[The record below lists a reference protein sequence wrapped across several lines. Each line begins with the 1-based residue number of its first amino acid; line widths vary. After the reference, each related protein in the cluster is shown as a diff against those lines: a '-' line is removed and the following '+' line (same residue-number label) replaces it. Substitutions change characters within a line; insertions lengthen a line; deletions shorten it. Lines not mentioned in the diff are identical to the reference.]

1 MARTTPIE
9 RYRNFGI
16 MAHIDAGKTT
26 TSERI
31 LFYTGKS
38 HKLGEVHDG
47 AATMDWMEQ
56 EQERGI
62 TIQSAATTAFWKG
75 MDKSMPEHRF
85 NIIDTPG
92 HVDFTI
98 EVERSLRVL
107 DGAVFVLCAVGGVQP
122 QSETVWRQANKYHV
136 PRIAFVNKMDRTGA
150 NFFKVR
156 DQLKARLG
164 AVPVPMQI
172 PVGAEDN
179 FQGVVDLVKMK
190 AIAWDEKSQGMSFEY
205 RDIPAEL
212 QAQAEEAR
220 AFMVESAAEASEE
233 LMEKYLGGEELT
245 EDEIYNALR
254 IRTLATE
261 IVPMFCG
268 SAFKNKG
275 VQAMLDGVIKLLPSP
290 VDVPAVK
297 GTDIDDESKEM
308 SRESSDKAPFSALAF
323 KIMTDPFVGSLTFFR
338 VYSGVLNAGD
348 QVLNSVRNKKE
359 RIGRVLQMHSN
370 NREEIKEVLAGD
382 IAAAVGL
389 KDVTTGDTLC
399 AIDAPIVLERM
410 AFPEPVI
417 SMAVEPKTKSDQE
430 KMGMALGRLAQE
442 DPSFRVKTD
451 EESGQT
457 IISGMG
463 ELHLDIIVDRL
474 KREFNVEANV
484 GKPQVAYRETIQAA
498 DVKSDYKHAK
508 QSGGK
513 GQYGHVVIEMSPI
526 TAADREKHGADIKDD
541 FLFLNEI
548 TGGVIPKEFIP
559 SVEKGLRETI
569 TSGPLAGFP
578 VVDVKVKLV
587 FGSYHDV
594 DSSEMAFKL
603 AASMAF
609 KQGFAKAK
617 PVLLEP
623 IMKVEIVTPEDYQ
636 GDVMGDVSRRRG
648 VLQGSDTS
656 VSGVVINAMIPL
668 GEMFGYATQLRSM
681 SQGRATFSMEFD
693 HYEPAPN
700 NIAETVIKKA

>member
-1 MARTTPIE
+1 MARTTPIA

-26 TSERI
+26 TTERI
-31 LFYTGKS
+31 LFYTGVS
-38 HKLGEVHDG
+38 HKIGEVHDG

-62 TIQSAATTAFWKG
+62 TITSAATTAFWKG
-75 MDKSMPEHRF
+75 MDGSMEQHRF

-122 QSETVWRQANKYHV
+122 QSETVWRQANKYKV
-136 PRIAFVNKMDRTGA
+136 PRLAFVNKMDRTGA
-150 NFFKVR
+150 NFNKVVG
-156 DQLKARLG
+156 QLKSRLG
-164 AVPVPMQI
+164 GNAVPMQVPI
-172 PVGAEDN
+172 GAEDG
-179 FQGVVDLVKMK
+179 FEGVVDLLKMK
-190 AIAWDEKSQGMSFEY
+190 AIIWDMESQGMKFEY
-205 RDIPAEL
+205 REIPAEL
-212 QAQAEEAR
+212 ADEAAEAH
-220 AFMVESAAEASEE
+220 AFMVESAAEATEE
-233 LMEKYLGGEELT
+233 LMNKYLEEGDLT
-245 EDEIYNALR
+245 EAEIIAGLR
-254 IRTLATE
+254 QRTLANE
-261 IVPMFCG
+261 IIPMFCG
-268 SAFKNKG
+268 TAFKNKG
-275 VQAMLDGVIKLLPSP
+275 VQAMLDAVVQLLPSP
-290 VDVPAVK
+290 SDRPPVAGIDEDEKEASRPA
-297 GTDIDDESKEM
+297 D
-308 SRESSDKAPFSALAF
+308 DKAPFSALAF

-338 VYSGVLNAGD
+338 VYSGT
-348 QVLNSVRNKKE
+348 LNSGDAVYNPVKSKKE
-359 RIGRVLQMHSN
+359 RVGRILQMHAN
-370 NREEIKEVLAGD
+370 ERHELKEVCAGD

-399 AIDAPIVLERM
+399 SQEHIITLERM
-410 AFPEPVI
+410 VFPEPVI

-430 KMGMALGRLAQE
+430 KMGIALGRLAAE
-442 DPSFRVKTD
+442 DPSFRVRTD

-463 ELHLDIIVDRL
+463 ELHLDILVDRMR
-474 KREFNVEANV
+474 REFNVEANV
-484 GKPQVAYRETIQAA
+484 GKPQVAYRETIRTS

-526 TAADREKHGADIKDD
+526 SAADRADEKIAAGIKDD
-541 FLFLNEI
+541 FLFINDI

-559 SVEKGLRETI
+559 SIEKGLRETI

-578 VVDVKVKLV
+578 VVNVKAKLV

-609 KQGFAKAK
+609 KQGFAKAS

-623 IMKVEIVTPEDYQ
+623 IMKVEIVTPEDYM
-636 GDVMGDVSRRRG
+636 GDVMGDISKRRG
-648 VLQGSDTS
+648 MLTGQEDTP
-656 VSGVVINAMIPL
+656 SGKTINAEVPL
-668 GEMFGYATQLRSM
+668 GEMFGYATTIRSLT
-681 SQGRATFSMEFD
+681 QGRATFTMEFD
-693 HYEPAPN
+693 HYAEAPTN
-700 NIAETVIKKA
+700 VAEQVMKKA

>member
-26 TSERI
+26 TTERI
-31 LFYTGKS
+31 LFYTGLS
-38 HKLGEVHDG
+38 HKIGEVHDG

-62 TIQSAATTAFWKG
+62 TITSAATTAFWKG
-75 MDKSMPEHRF
+75 MDRSMPEHRF

-122 QSETVWRQANKYHV
+122 QSETVWRQANKYKV
-136 PRIAFVNKMDRTGA
+136 PRLAFVNKMDRTGA
-150 NFFKVR
+150 NFEKVIQ
-156 DQLKARLG
+156 QLKARLG
-164 AVPVPMQI
+164 AHPVPMQVPI
-172 PVGAEDN
+172 GAEDG
-179 FQGVVDLVKMK
+179 FEGVIDLLKMK
-190 AIAWDEKSQGMSFEY
+190 AIIWDMESQGMKFDY
-205 RDIPAEL
+205 QDVPASL
-212 QAQAEEAR
+212 MDAAVEAR
-220 AFMVESAAEASEE
+220 SFMVESAAEASEE
-233 LMEKYLGGEELT
+233 LMNKYLEEGDLS
-245 EDEIYNALR
+245 EEEIIAGLR
-254 IRTLATE
+254 RRTLANE
-261 IVPMFCG
+261 IIPAFCG
-268 SAFKNKG
+268 TAFKNKG
-275 VQAMLDGVIKLLPSP
+275 VQAMLDAVVQLLPSP
-290 VDVPAVK
+290 ADRPPVA
-297 GTDIDDESKEM
+297 GIDEDEKEAT
-308 SRESSDKAPFSALAF
+308 RKADDKAPFSALAF

-338 VYSGVLNAGD
+338 VYSGT
-348 QVLNSVRNKKE
+348 LNSGDAVYNPVKSKKE
-359 RIGRVLQMHSN
+359 RVGRILQMHAN
-370 NREEIKEVLAGD
+370 ERHELKEVWAGD

-399 AIDAPIVLERM
+399 SQDHIITLERM
-410 AFPEPVI
+410 TFPEPVI

-430 KMGMALGRLAQE
+430 KMGIALGRLAAE
-442 DPSFRVKTD
+442 DPSFRVRTD

-463 ELHLDIIVDRL
+463 ELHLDILVDRMR
-474 KREFNVEANV
+474 REFNVEANV
-484 GKPQVAYRETIQAA
+484 GKPQVAYRETIRAS

-526 TAADREKHGADIKDD
+526 SAEDRADEKIAATIKDD
-541 FLFLNEI
+541 FLFINDI

-578 VVDVKVKLV
+578 VVNVKAKLV

-609 KQGFAKAK
+609 KQGFAKAS

-623 IMKVEIVTPEDYQ
+623 IMKVEIVTPEDYM
-636 GDVMGDVSRRRG
+636 GDVMGDISKRRG
-648 VLQGSDTS
+648 MLTGQEDTP
-656 VSGVVINAMIPL
+656 SGKTINAEVPL
-668 GEMFGYATQLRSM
+668 GEMFGYATTIRSLT
-681 SQGRATFSMEFD
+681 QGRATFTMEFD
-693 HYEPAPN
+693 HYAEAPSN
-700 NIAETVIKKA
+700 VAEQVMKKA